1 MKLSIN
7 VNVKNG
13 QFVFVLLVIN
23 ISDSKLTQAKTVK
36 GLTRD
41 VFGVSHARKGSSLP
55 LSSLGKYIEGQAK
68 KGRMK
73 KFLFQKR

>member
-1 MKLSIN
+1 MNSE
-7 VNVKNG
+7 
-13 QFVFVLLVIN
+13 FVFVVFVIN
-23 ISDSKLTQAKTVK
+23 ISDSKLTKEKTVK

>member
-1 MKLSIN
+1 MEL
-7 VNVKNG
+7 
-13 QFVFVLLVIN
+13 VLN
-23 ISDSKLTQAKTVK
+23 ISDPKLTKEKTVK

>member
-1 MKLSIN
+1 M
-7 VNVKNG
+7 NG

-23 ISDSKLTQAKTVK
+23 ISDPKLTEGKKTVK